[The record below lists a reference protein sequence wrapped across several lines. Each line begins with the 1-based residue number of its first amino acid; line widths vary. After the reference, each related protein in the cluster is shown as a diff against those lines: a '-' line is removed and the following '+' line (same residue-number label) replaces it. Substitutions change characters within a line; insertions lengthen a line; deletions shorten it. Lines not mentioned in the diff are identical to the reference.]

1 MCDFECSVEHGLG
14 TMRDSTPLTQRSPF
28 RQTPSPLWRAAEH
41 KTCKLML
48 GRTRSWDHEKL
59 NTLVNGCSAV
69 RTQRSRCANV
79 VADARHRFLIRERRL
94 VSRFRRGHNSRVAR
108 MARLGPDITRQSH
121 EEFPF
126 LESHIFCL
134 IA

>member
-1 MCDFECSVEHGLG
+1 MLDTARV
-14 TMRDSTPLTQRSPF
+14 RSIASFGP
-28 RQTPSPLWRAAEH
+28 T
-41 KTCKLML
+41 
-48 GRTRSWDHEKL
+48 
-59 NTLVNGCSAV
+59 VYAV

-121 EEFPF
+121 EEFPREPYF
-126 LESHIFCL
+126 LLDCL
-134 IA
+134 REMCITLYN